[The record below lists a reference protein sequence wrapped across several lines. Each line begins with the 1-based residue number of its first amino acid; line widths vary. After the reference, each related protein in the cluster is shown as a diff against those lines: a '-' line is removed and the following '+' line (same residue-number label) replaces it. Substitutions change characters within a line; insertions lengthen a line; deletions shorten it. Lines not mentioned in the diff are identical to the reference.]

1 MILVSEIYYAC
12 INFRNKHRAIVSGVI
27 YIILII
33 FIAVI
38 FNNYFYSPMRVTG
51 VSMKPS
57 LSDADII
64 IVDKISYKFTE
75 PKRYEKVVFPYKY
88 NNNTKYVKR
97 VIGLPGET
105 ILIKEGII
113 YIDGKELTES
123 YGIYENQ
130 KDEHKYANY
139 GPVKLSKDEYFVMG
153 DNRDNSDDSRSDDV
167 GKVKRDT
174 ILGRAVLRIWPFNSI
189 GSLKYQ

>member
-1 MILVSEIYYAC
+1 VSEIYYGC
-12 INFRNKHRAIVSGVI
+12 INFRNKHRALVSGVI

-64 IVDKISYKFTE
+64 IVDKISYKFTD

-97 VIGLPGET
+97 IIGLPGET
-105 ILIKEGII
+105 ILIKDGII

-123 YGIYENQ
+123 YGIYENH

-139 GPVKLSKDEYFVMG
+139 GPIKLSSDEYFVMG

-167 GKVKRDT
+167 GKVKRET
-174 ILGRAVLRIWPFNSI
+174 ILGRAVFRIWPFNSI